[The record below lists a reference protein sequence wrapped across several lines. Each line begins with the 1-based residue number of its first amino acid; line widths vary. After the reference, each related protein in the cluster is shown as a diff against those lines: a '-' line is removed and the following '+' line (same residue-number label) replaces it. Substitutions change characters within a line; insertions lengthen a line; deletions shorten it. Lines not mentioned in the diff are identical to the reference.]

1 MSVDS
6 PSPQPR
12 STGILPSNVQSVE
25 AITAVDSSS
34 SVSLATQVSSSVA
47 VLGLDRQCPNCHR
60 SWGVGR
66 SCQFCRQ
73 VEGLPIGVTLASPA
87 KRFGGWIV
95 DALLVVVTL
104 FVGYFVWSLISFTS
118 GRTPGKQLLGMRYVH
133 LDTGRAAGWGRTFL
147 REVIAKAIVGVL
159 CSLTFGIAYFWLIW
173 DRDNQEL
180 WDKVVGTVV
189 VNDPHRQLT

>member
-1 MSVDS
+1 M
-6 PSPQPR
+6 P
-12 STGILPSNVQSVE
+12 
-25 AITAVDSSS
+25 
-34 SVSLATQVSSSVA
+34 SSVA
-47 VLGLDRQCPNCHR
+47 VLGSDRQCPNCR
-60 SWGVGR
+60 RTWGAGR

-95 DALLVVVTL
+95 DVLLVMVTL